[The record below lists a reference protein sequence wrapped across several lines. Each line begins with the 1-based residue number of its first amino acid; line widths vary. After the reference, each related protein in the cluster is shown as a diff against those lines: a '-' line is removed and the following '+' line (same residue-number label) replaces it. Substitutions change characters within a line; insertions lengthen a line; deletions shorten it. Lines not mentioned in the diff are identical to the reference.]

1 MPVDEERLEEVGDLI
16 EKGDRRDDNLGLYMI
31 LLQANREGWPDNWI
45 AWAERAHAVLVQARR
60 CENLA
65 WRNLSAAK
73 PGTQEADDA
82 KAAHETAMRR
92 TSNASR
98 NWRRAREPE
107 RSKRRKVSAKIRKE
121 VVAEWEASGRIC
133 GICRNPVGE
142 EDAFHV
148 YHDCPTS
155 AGGTSEKENLRVGHA
170 RCNSEF
176 GDGSILHIR
185 ARERSRLAKEAAQK
199 DHEST

>member
-1 MPVDEERLEEVGDLI
+1 MPVDDVRLEKARDLI
-16 EKGDRRDDNLGLYMI
+16 EKGDRRVDYLGLYMI
-31 LLQANREGWPDNWI
+31 LLQANREGWPDTWI
-45 AWAERAHAVLVQARR
+45 AWAERAHAVLTQARR
-60 CENLA
+60 DETHA
-65 WRNLSAAK
+65 WRALSAAE
-73 PGTQEADDA
+73 PGTQEADGA

-107 RSKRRKVSAKIRKE
+107 RSKRRKVSAKIRKA

-148 YHDCPTS
+148 YHDLPTS

-176 GDGSILHIR
+176 GDGSILHFR
-185 ARERSRLAKEAAQK
+185 ARERFRVRKEAEKADEGQP
-199 DHEST
+199 